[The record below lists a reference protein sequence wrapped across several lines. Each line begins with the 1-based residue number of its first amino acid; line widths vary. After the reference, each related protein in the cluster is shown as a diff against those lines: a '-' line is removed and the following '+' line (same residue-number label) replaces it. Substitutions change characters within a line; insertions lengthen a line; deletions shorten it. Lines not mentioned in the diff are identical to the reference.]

1 MRKQRPALLFTA
13 LAVVVAC
20 SDVSSD
26 PPIDCDSLTGQHFI
40 VMQPPAT
47 GSIYD
52 YTFNVGDSIR
62 LIGTVHRV
70 NGATATFDQL
80 GGWSCAITGSSPV
93 PGVVTFTT
101 NDTQRITIGADNWC
115 PRARLRQCD
124 RHSDIRH
131 ALGDVRYR
139 HPCHIALKTRDD
151 RRLIED

>member
-1 MRKQRPALLFTA
+1 MRKRCPALVFTA
-13 LAVVVAC
+13 LAVVAAC

-52 YTFNVGDSIR
+52 YTINVGDSIR
-62 LIGTVHRV
+62 FIGTVHRV
-70 NGATATFDQL
+70 NGATAAFDQL

-101 NDTQRITIGADNWC
+101 NDTERVRINADNWVRGLSFGSATVIAASAT
-115 PRARLRQCD
+115 PSATY
-124 RHSDIRH
+124 DIDI
-131 ALGDVRYR
+131 LVTS
-139 HPCHIALKTRDD
+139 P
-151 RRLIED
+151 